1 MRVGPC
7 FSRQRAIVLTGGSVY
22 SRSVIDFQTH
32 PDVYRHWTLRIEGR
46 VAHLD
51 MKVDPAGGLQPGYEL
66 KLNSYDLGV
75 DIELADAV
83 QRLRFEHPEVGA
95 VVLSSG
101 LDRMFCAGANIGM
114 LATATHPLKVN
125 FCKFTNETRIAIE
138 DASRHSGQ
146 RYLAAVNGNAAGGG
160 YELALATD
168 HIMLIDD
175 RTAAVSL
182 PEVPLLGVLPG
193 TGGLTRLT
201 DKRHV
206 RRDRADVFCTVV
218 EGVKGDRAL
227 EWGLV
232 DELVPTSSFRETVAA
247 RAGEF
252 AAKSDRPA
260 DAAELK
266 LTSLERQIG
275 VDTITYSSVT
285 VDIDRAKRT
294 AILMIH
300 GPEGS
305 PPDDTEAMIE
315 IGARFWPLRVAR
327 ELDDAILHLR
337 VNELDVG
344 TLVLKSSGNLGSV
357 LAHETFMLSRA
368 DHWLVREVLLYWA
381 RVLRRVDLTSRTIIA
396 LIEPGSCFGGF
407 LADLTLAADRSYM
420 LIGSSSVDGREVA
433 AVALTESNRFAF
445 PMHNGLSRLETRFW
459 GDPDGLQRALK
470 TIGEQLDSEEALAA
484 GLVTDAMDDIDWDDE
499 IRLILEERA
508 SFSPDGL
515 SGLEANLR
523 FPGPE
528 TMETRIFG
536 RLTAWQNWVFSRPN
550 ASGEEGA
557 LRRYGTG
564 VRPGYDTRRV

>member
-1 MRVGPC
+1 M
-7 FSRQRAIVLTGGSVY
+7 
-22 SRSVIDFQTH
+22 IDFQTH
-32 PDVYRHWTLRIEGR
+32 PDVYHHWTLRIEGR

-95 VVLSSG
+95 VVISSG

-125 FCKFTNETRIAIE
+125 FCKFTNETRLAIE

-247 RAGEF
+247 RAAEF
-252 AAKSDRPA
+252 AASSDRPA
-260 DAAELK
+260 DATGVK
-266 LTSLERQIG
+266 LTSLERQMG
-275 VDTITYSSVT
+275 EDTIMYSSVT
-285 VDIDRAKRT
+285 VEIDRAKRT
-294 AILMIH
+294 AILMIRAPD
-300 GPEGS
+300 GA

-327 ELDDAILHLR
+327 ELEDAILHLR

-344 TLVLKSSGNLGSV
+344 TLVLKSRGDLGAV
-357 LAHETFMLSRA
+357 LAYEMFMLSRA
-368 DHWLVREVLLYWA
+368 DHWLIREVLLYWA

-396 LIEPGSCFGGF
+396 LIEPESCFGGF

-420 LIGSSSVDGREVA
+420 LIGSASEDGREVA
-433 AVALTESNRFAF
+433 ALALTESNRFAF

-459 GDPDGLQRALK
+459 GDPEGLQRALK
-470 TIGEQLDSEEALAA
+470 AIGERLDAEEALAA
-484 GLVTDAMDDIDWDDE
+484 GLVTDAMDDIDWADE
-499 IRLILEERA
+499 IRLILEERS

-515 SGLEANLR
+515 TGLEANLR